1 MFTKSF
7 QSSLARVI
15 TFQNSEKTI
24 VSLSIVKFIPNFEL
38 VVLLNHFVLFLQGEH
53 IIDAACFA
61 DTIYV
66 CSNSSQSLS
75 RCTLRRNSVGFDL
88 SLENTVSYDRS
99 WEGQVHCIAAIK
111 DDLLM
116 CHKTGALL
124 LSRSSL
130 SSKINIPIESPLPVC
145 AAPFKSGFLYTAEDK
160 CKIFYWDGTK
170 SSIFAGGESEGSK
183 DGSAEFSRFYNP
195 SGLAVEFDNVV
206 YVSDY
211 STGSIRILTTL
222 SETSKFLKALGNLA
236 DAFSIHESK
245 QEFKLQ
251 SLPDAILLVERCVEV
266 IQKNTDLIRENDPS
280 LPKSLNGPEG
290 SVSAVSLES
299 LHIVLWALKRL
310 GTISATYN
318 IKGWNLLSCV
328 TLDVEN
334 LHSSVNQ
341 QQGVQTMLS
350 YAQSFASSVKEALKR
365 TTQWAAYYFTS
376 IH

>member
-1 MFTKSF
+1 M
-7 QSSLARVI
+7 
-15 TFQNSEKTI
+15 
-24 VSLSIVKFIPNFEL
+24 
-38 VVLLNHFVLFLQGEH
+38 
-53 IIDAACFA
+53 
-61 DTIYV
+61 
-66 CSNSSQSLS
+66 
-75 RCTLRRNSVGFDL
+75 
-88 SLENTVSYDRS
+88 
-99 WEGQVHCIAAIK
+99 
-111 DDLLM
+111 
-116 CHKTGALL
+116 
-124 LSRSSL
+124 
-130 SSKINIPIESPLPVC
+130 
-145 AAPFKSGFLYTAEDK
+145 
-160 CKIFYWDGTK
+160 
-170 SSIFAGGESEGSK
+170 
-183 DGSAEFSRFYNP
+183 
-195 SGLAVEFDNVV
+195 
-206 YVSDY
+206 
-211 STGSIRILTTL
+211 
-222 SETSKFLKALGNLA
+222 KALGNLA

-376 IH
+376 RQGWYPTPENSLDLTDLVFPNRKSKTHSLLPCQKREMREWASLNGQVVRQRSGRQETTMARAGTLPENAYHEELTPIVAQMEKPTVKETVAINEEDEKIQYSSESDVEDSLSSDDETEYETTNLSREITFAVGTVSRYGRAVRVNLKHFS